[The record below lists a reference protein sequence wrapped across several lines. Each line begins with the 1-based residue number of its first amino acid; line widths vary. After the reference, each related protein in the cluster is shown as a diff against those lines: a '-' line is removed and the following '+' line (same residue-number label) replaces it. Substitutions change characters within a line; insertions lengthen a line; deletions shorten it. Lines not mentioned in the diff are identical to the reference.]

1 MDTQQAH
8 ASRDTEYHVNDCV
21 IDFGDR
27 KLTIREMLT
36 KANLTPASEY
46 QAVLV
51 RDRRTKL
58 LTSDDELDLK
68 KEAGGLLRAFRSD
81 RAFSFTVDEVGQVW
95 GEETMDVDE
104 FLTIWAVPNG
114 HDWVLEKS
122 DEPDIVLRA
131 GGTIAFGPEG
141 VEDIISRPRQNAE
154 KIAVTIFT
162 TSGSYP
168 AQGAL
173 RVPPSTVI
181 AHVLAKAAKALSLA
195 DTSTWV
201 VTRDGMEIAPSQTFE
216 QAGLHGEV
224 ELEWGAPEGGGG
236 NA

>member
-8 ASRDTEYHVNDCV
+8 SRDTEYQINDRV

-36 KANLTPASEY
+36 KALLTPASEY
-46 QAVLV
+46 QTVLV
-51 RDRRTKL
+51 RDHRTKL
-58 LTSDDELDLK
+58 LTGDDEFDLK
-68 KEAGGLLRAFRSD
+68 KEAGGFLRAFRSD

-104 FLTIWAVPNG
+104 FLTIWAAPNG

-122 DEPDIVLRA
+122 DEPDIILRA
-131 GGTIAFGPEG
+131 GGTIAFGPKG
-141 VEDIISRPRQNAE
+141 VEDIVSRPYPNAQ
-154 KIAVTIFT
+154 KIAVTVFT
-162 TSGSYP
+162 TAGTFP

-173 RVPPSTVI
+173 RVPASTVI

-195 DTSTWV
+195 DTSAWV
-201 VTRDGMEIAPSQTFE
+201 VTRDGVEITPSQTFE
-216 QAGLHGEV
+216 QAGLHGEI